1 MVDRPALL
9 RALDEAHDLKTAGEA
24 VIDALALM
32 DTVLPSLWLERSGR
46 LRCQAIRGYRQIRD
60 GIPPGRGTIGRTFRL
75 GVPLVVHDVAGSGDY
90 LQAAPEIVGEVCV
103 PIRAGDGIIGC
114 LDAETTAPPPAG
126 LKDELLWCAQA
137 FADRV
142 QRLGGAPTATPAER
156 LAAYAA
162 RLAGMTDVRR
172 IEGLVIEAAR
182 DITQMASALLVDRD
196 GVGTWRVLAHA
207 GDLAATLAQETD
219 AAVFDLIESFVSD
232 GTSCRTLVPRES
244 PRRDSVGDPA
254 LGSAGIAGLMAM
266 AVGRPAERSCLLVV
280 VDPEPLTPAEAGSVQ
295 LLELLAAHA
304 ASCLRT
310 ADAIAE
316 LRERAASD
324 PLTGLGH
331 HATFHEALAAARASN
346 TKVAVLLIDVDGFKA
361 INDSKGHQAGDR
373 VLREIAA
380 VLTGTLRRGDE
391 LFRIGGD
398 EFAALISVTS
408 PQEAMEAGR
417 RLWDASA
424 QAGSVTVSIGIA
436 LPRDGEA
443 DASVLARADRA
454 LYAVKQSGR
463 DGVEIDA

>member
-1 MVDRPALL
+1 MVDRVALQ
-9 RALDEAHDLKTAGEA
+9 RALDEAHDVETAGEA
-24 VIDALALM
+24 VVDALATLRH
-32 DTVLPSLWLERSGR
+32 VLPSLWLHRSGR
-46 LRCQAIRGYRQIRD
+46 LRCEAIRGYWQIRD

-75 GVPLVVHDVAGSGDY
+75 GVPLVVHDVSASDDY
-90 LQAAPEIVGEVCV
+90 MQAAPEIVGEVCV
-103 PIRAGDGIIGC
+103 PIRAAGDVIGC
-114 LDAETTAPPPAG
+114 LDAETLIAPPDG

-142 QRLGGAPTATPAER
+142 QQIGGAPTASPAER

-182 DITQMASALLVDRD
+182 DITEMESALLIDRD
-196 GVGTWRVLAHA
+196 SVGAWRVLAHTGALA
-207 GDLAATLAQETD
+207 GSLGD
-219 AAVFDLIESFVSD
+219 APDTAIFDLIESFVSD
-232 GTSCRTLVPRES
+232 GTSCRTLVRREGPRH
-244 PRRDSVGDPA
+244 GDPA
-254 LGSAGIAGLMAM
+254 LASVGIEALMAM
-266 AVGRPAERSCLLVV
+266 AVGRPGERSCVLIVAG
-280 VDPEPLTPAEAGSVQ
+280 PEGLTRAAAGSVE

-316 LRERAASD
+316 LRARAASD

-346 TKVAVLLIDVDGFKA
+346 TKVAILLIDVDGFKA

-408 PQEAMEAGR
+408 PEEAMEAGR
-417 RLWDASA
+417 RLCDAAA

-436 LPRDGEA
+436 LPRDAEA

-463 DGVEIDA
+463 DGVEIDV

>member
-1 MVDRPALL
+1 MVDRRALL
-9 RALDEAHDLKTAGEA
+9 HALAEAPDVKTAGEA
-24 VIDALALM
+24 VIDALAPIDGL
-32 DTVLPSLWLERSGR
+32 LPSLWLERSGR
-46 LRCQAIRGYRQIRD
+46 LRCQAVRGYWQTRD

-75 GVPLVVHDVAGSGDY
+75 GVPLVVHDVAASKDY

-103 PIRAGDGIIGC
+103 PIRAAGAVIGC
-114 LDAETTAPPPAG
+114 LDAETLTTPPDG
-126 LKDELLWCAQA
+126 LKDELAWCAQA
-137 FADRV
+137 YADRLR
-142 QRLGGAPTATPAER
+142 QLGGPPTPTPAER

-182 DITQMASALLVDRD
+182 DITGMESALLVDRD
-196 GVGTWRVLAHA
+196 GVGAWRVLAHL
-207 GDLAATLAQETD
+207 GQLAQRLSDAVDPRVFDLVESFVTDGTSCSTLVGGEERRHGDPALVHAGAAALMAVGVGRPGERSCVLIAADTVRRGEHETD
-219 AAVFDLIESFVSD
+219 AA
-232 GTSCRTLVPRES
+232 
-244 PRRDSVGDPA
+244 
-254 LGSAGIAGLMAM
+254 
-266 AVGRPAERSCLLVV
+266 
-280 VDPEPLTPAEAGSVQ
+280 Q

-331 HATFHEALAAARASN
+331 HATFHEALAAARAAD
-346 TKVAVLLIDVDGFKA
+346 TRVAVLLIDVDGFKA
-361 INDSKGHQAGDR
+361 INDSKGHQTGDR

-398 EFAALISVTS
+398 EFAALISVSS

-417 RLWDASA
+417 RLCDAA
-424 QAGSVTVSIGIA
+424 AKAGSVTVSIGIA
-436 LPRDGEA
+436 LPRDAEA
-443 DASVLARADRA
+443 DAAVLARADRA

>member
-9 RALDEAHDLKTAGEA
+9 RALQVAPDVKTAGDA
-24 VIDALALM
+24 VIEALSGV
-32 DTVLPSLWLERSGR
+32 DGVLPSLWLERSGR
-46 LRCQAIRGYRQIRD
+46 LRCQGVRGYWQIRD
-60 GIPPGRGTIGRTFRL
+60 GIPPGRGTIGRTFKL
-75 GVPLVVHDVAGSGDY
+75 GVPLVVHDVSSSQDY
-90 LQAAPEIVGEVCV
+90 LQVAPEILGEVCV
-103 PIRAGDGIIGC
+103 PIRCADTVVGC
-114 LDAETTAPPPAG
+114 LDVETLVPLPDG
-126 LKDELLWCAQA
+126 LKDELVWCAQA
-137 FADRV
+137 LAARLDG
-142 QRLGGAPTATPAER
+142 LGGVPTATPAER
-156 LAAYAA
+156 LAAHAA

-182 DITQMASALLVDRD
+182 DITATESALLIDRD
-196 GVGTWRVLAHA
+196 SVGSWRVLAHA
-207 GDLAATLAQETD
+207 GELGQRLAAEADPAL
-219 AAVFDLIESFVSD
+219 FDLIESFVSD
-232 GTSCRTLVPRES
+232 GTSCRTLAPREGAGH
-244 PRRDSVGDPA
+244 GDPA
-254 LGSAGIAGLMAM
+254 LAQAGITGLMGM
-266 AVGRPAERSCLLVV
+266 AVGRPGVRSCVLIVAEP
-280 VDPEPLTPAEAGSVQ
+280 DPLSRGEADAVQ

-331 HATFHEALAAARASN
+331 HATFHEALAAARASA
-346 TKVAVLLIDVDGFKA
+346 TKVAVLLVDVDGFKE

-398 EFAALISVTS
+398 EFAALVSVTS
-408 PQEAMEAGR
+408 PEEAIEAGR
-417 RLWDASA
+417 RLCDAA
-424 QAGSVTVSIGIA
+424 AKAGSVTVSIGIA

-454 LYAVKQSGR
+454 LYAVKQAGR
-463 DGVEIDA
+463 DGVEIDV

>member
-9 RALDEAHDLKTAGEA
+9 RALEAAPDLQTAGHA
-24 VIDALALM
+24 VIDALATI
-32 DTVLPSLWLERSGR
+32 DGVLPSVWIERSGR
-46 LRCQAIRGYRQIRD
+46 LRCQAVRGYWQIRD
-60 GIPPGRGTIGRTFRL
+60 GIPPGRGTIGRTFKL
-75 GVPLVVHDVAGSGDY
+75 GVPLVVHDVSISQDY
-90 LQAAPEIVGEVCV
+90 MQAAPEIVGEVCV
-103 PIRAGDGIIGC
+103 PIRVGDTAIGC
-114 LDAETTAPPPAG
+114 LDAETLAAPPDG
-126 LKDELLWCAQA
+126 LKDELRWCAAA
-137 FADRV
+137 FAARLDE
-142 QRLGGAPTATPAER
+142 LGGVPSATPAER

-182 DITQMASALLVDRD
+182 DITAMESALLIDRD
-196 GVGTWRVLAHA
+196 SVGAWRVLAHA
-207 GDLAATLAQETD
+207 GELAGRLADEAD
-219 AAVFDLIESFVSD
+219 PAIFSLIESFVSD
-232 GTSCRTLVPRES
+232 GTSCRTLAHREG
-244 PRRDSVGDPA
+244 RRHGDPA
-254 LGSAGIAGLMAM
+254 LAQAGIAGLMGI
-266 AVGRPAERSCLLVV
+266 AVGRPGERSCVLIVAE
-280 VDPEPLTPAEAGSVQ
+280 PESRARAAEADAVQ

-373 VLREIAA
+373 VLREISA

-398 EFAALISVTS
+398 EFAALISVSS
-408 PQEAMEAGR
+408 PEEAMEAGR
-417 RLWDASA
+417 RLCDASA

-443 DASVLARADRA
+443 DTSVLARADRA

>member
-1 MVDRPALL
+1 MVDRPALM
-9 RALDEAHDLKTAGEA
+9 RALQAAHDVETAGTA
-24 VIDALALM
+24 VVEALAAVDGL
-32 DTVLPSLWLERSGR
+32 LPSLWLERSGR
-46 LRCQAIRGYRQIRD
+46 LRCQAARGYWQIRD
-60 GIPPGRGTIGRTFRL
+60 GIPPGRGTIGRTYKL
-75 GVPLVVHDVAGSGDY
+75 GVPLVVHDVFSSKDY

-103 PIRAGDGIIGC
+103 PVRRADAVIGC
-114 LDAETTAPPPAG
+114 LDAETLTAPPDG
-126 LKDELLWCAQA
+126 LKDELVWCAQA
-137 FADRV
+137 LAARLDE
-142 QRLGGAPTATPAER
+142 LGGVPTATPAER
-156 LAAYAA
+156 LAAHAA
-162 RLAGMTDVRR
+162 RLAGLTDVRR

-182 DITQMASALLVDRD
+182 DITATESALLIDRD
-196 GVGTWRVLAHA
+196 SVGSWRVLAHA
-207 GDLAATLAQETD
+207 GELGQRLAAEADPAL
-219 AAVFDLIESFVSD
+219 FDLIESFVSD
-232 GTSCRTLVPRES
+232 GTSCRTLAPREGA
-244 PRRDSVGDPA
+244 RHGDPA
-254 LGSAGIAGLMAM
+254 LAQAGITGLMGM
-266 AVGRPAERSCLLVV
+266 AVGRPGERSCVLIVA
-280 VDPEPLTPAEAGSVQ
+280 EPHPLSRGEADAVQ

-331 HATFHEALAAARASN
+331 HATFHEALAAARASA
-346 TKVAVLLIDVDGFKA
+346 TKVAVLLVDVDGFKE

-398 EFAALISVTS
+398 EFAALVSVTS
-408 PQEAMEAGR
+408 PEEAMEAGR
-417 RLWDASA
+417 RLCDAA
-424 QAGSVTVSIGIA
+424 AKAGSVTVSIGVA

-463 DGVEIDA
+463 DGVEIDV

>member
-9 RALDEAHDLKTAGEA
+9 RALQAAPDVKTAGDA
-24 VIDALALM
+24 VIEALSAL
-32 DTVLPSLWLERSGR
+32 DGVLPSLWLERSGR
-46 LRCQAIRGYRQIRD
+46 LRCQGARGYWQIRD

-75 GVPLVVHDVAGSGDY
+75 GVPLVVHDVSSSQDH

-103 PIRAGDGIIGC
+103 PIRCADTVVGC
-114 LDAETTAPPPAG
+114 LDVETLTPLRDG
-126 LKDELLWCAQA
+126 LKDELVWCAQA
-137 FADRV
+137 LAARLDE
-142 QRLGGAPTATPAER
+142 LGGVPTASPAER
-156 LAAYAA
+156 LAAHAA

-182 DITQMASALLVDRD
+182 DVTATESALLVDRD
-196 GVGTWRVLAHA
+196 SVGSWRVLAHA
-207 GDLAATLAQETD
+207 GELGQRLAAD
-219 AAVFDLIESFVSD
+219 AAPALFDLIESFVSD
-232 GTSCRTLVPRES
+232 GTSCRTLDADAGNGARH
-244 PRRDSVGDPA
+244 GDPA
-254 LGSAGIAGLMAM
+254 LAQAGITGLMAM
-266 AVGRPAERSCLLVV
+266 AVGRPGERSCVLIVAEP
-280 VDPEPLTPAEAGSVQ
+280 DPVGRVEAEAVQ

-331 HATFHEALAAARASN
+331 HATFHEALAAARASD

-373 VLREIAA
+373 VLREISA
-380 VLTGTLRRGDE
+380 VLTGALRRGDE

-408 PQEAMEAGR
+408 PDEAMEAGR
-417 RLWDASA
+417 RLCDAA
-424 QAGSVTVSIGIA
+424 ATAGSVTVSIGIA
-436 LPRDGEA
+436 LPVAGEA
-443 DASVLARADRA
+443 DTSVLARADRA